1 MPALSTVVSDATPI
15 EPAEYGLLSSAT
27 HVTELSDHGIN
38 GIDYETSECASTVHL
53 EAICNSSTQ
62 VSVVADSDGSLYR
75 KYFPFD
81 IVTEY
86 SCSTMGTSPEEVEN
100 LVKEHAEACAQKAL
114 EFEFWTGSLAKAV
127 AESDDWD
134 SGTDGAYPNRYL
146 ASSAATDVTPTPG
159 TGVRVK
165 HAIALLEKALA
176 DCGCGSKGTIHLT
189 REVASVLNRN
199 PKEGLLSTNL
209 GTNIIAGVGYEGTG
223 PDGTDPGG
231 TEVWA
236 YATGPVTVRLG
247 DVVVTPGEKS
257 QAINI
262 QDNTTKY
269 YAQQPA
275 AVTWDSCCHA
285 AVLVDLSLDYA

>member
-1 MPALSTVVSDATPI
+1 MPALSTVVTDATPV

-27 HVTELSDHGIN
+27 RVIELSDNEIN
-38 GIDYETSECASTVHL
+38 GISYDLSECGASVHL

-62 VSVVADSDGSLYR
+62 VSVVSESDGNAYR
-75 KYFPFD
+75 TYFPFD

-86 SCSTMGTSPEEVEN
+86 SCSTMGTSPEEVLEE
-100 LVKEHAEACAQKAL
+100 VKKHAEACAQKAL
-114 EFEFWTGSLAKAV
+114 EYEFWTGSLAKEV

-134 SGTDGAYPNRYL
+134 SATDGAYPNRYL
-146 ASSAATDVTPTPG
+146 ASSAAQDVTPTPG
-159 TGVRVK
+159 TGVRAK
-165 HAIALLEKALA
+165 QAIALLEKALA
-176 DCGCGSKGTIHLT
+176 ECGCGAKGTIHLT

-199 PKEGLLSTNL
+199 PKDGELTTNL
-209 GTNIIAGVGYEGTG
+209 GTHIVAGVGYTGTG
-223 PDGTDPGG
+223 PDGTEPGG

-247 DVVVTPGEKS
+247 EVVVTPGEKS
-257 QAINI
+257 QAVNT
-262 QDNTTKY
+262 QNNTTKY

>member
-1 MPALSTVVSDATPI
+1 MPALSKVVRDTTPI

-27 HVTELSDHGIN
+27 RVTELSDQEIN
-38 GIDYETSECASTVHL
+38 GILYETTECSSTVHL

-62 VSVVADSDGSLYR
+62 VSVVEDSDGSSYR
-75 KYFPFD
+75 SYYPFD

-86 SCSTMGTSPEEVEN
+86 SCSTMGMPLGEVEE
-100 LVKEHAEACAQKAL
+100 LVKSHAEACAQKAL
-114 EFEFWTGSLAKAV
+114 EYEFWTGSLAKEI

-146 ASSAATDVTPTPG
+146 ASSAANDVTPTPG
-159 TGVRVK
+159 TGVRAKQAV
-165 HAIALLEKALA
+165 ALLEQALA
-176 DCGCGSKGTIHLT
+176 DCGCGSKGTIHVT

-199 PKEGLLSTNL
+199 PKDGLLSTNL
-209 GTNIIAGVGYEGTG
+209 GTHIIAGVGYTGTG

-257 QAINI
+257 QAVNI